1 MADLQHTLTALF
13 DTRADASRAV
23 AALVEAGVSR
33 AEIEILPGE
42 GAPTYTRPASQ
53 ASYDRHRDV
62 GGFWAALKDL
72 FLPHEGRYAYAEGM
86 SRGGVVVAVRVDE
99 VDLDR
104 AAEILEQHGS
114 VDVDQREA
122 AWRREG
128 WTGYQA
134 TGDEGSLA
142 PASGPAAA
150 LPSAPTAGSEQVVPV
165 VEEQLRVGKRRVLKG
180 RVRVRAYVVEVPV
193 TAEVEL
199 RRTHVRVERHP
210 VEQPLTPE
218 EEERLLRERT
228 LEAHEVVEV
237 PVVEKIPVVKEEI
250 VLLQE
255 TEEHVERI
263 ADRVRR
269 TEVEIEDE
277 RGTGTSTGPTR
288 EQ

>member
-1 MADLQHTLTALF
+1 M
-13 DTRADASRAV
+13 
-23 AALVEAGVSR
+23 
-33 AEIEILPGE
+33 
-42 GAPTYTRPASQ
+42 
-53 ASYDRHRDV
+53 
-62 GGFWAALKDL
+62 
-72 FLPHEGRYAYAEGM
+72 
-86 SRGGVVVAVRVDE
+86 
-99 VDLDR
+99 
-104 AAEILEQHGS
+104 
-114 VDVDQREA
+114 
-122 AWRREG
+122 
-128 WTGYQA
+128 
-134 TGDEGSLA
+134 
-142 PASGPAAA
+142 
-150 LPSAPTAGSEQVVPV
+150 VPV

-228 LEAHEVVEV
+228 LEAHEVVE
-237 PVVEKIPVVKEEI
+237 KIPVVKEEN
-250 VLLQE
+250 VLRQE